1 MKDKKYLLIARGGSH
16 IRYFKKFSDATP
28 LVTSVIK
35 INSKM
40 LLPSHLAYLKLI
52 KDADVAQLSAPHL
65 LKKEK
70 KHPRFA
76 NSSIWKLYKVMSR
89 LFIRL
94 DIAKIAA
101 LIDKENADV
110 VGVWN
115 GQKLPSSSIATAAK
129 LLGKE
134 VVYFEN
140 GLLPNS
146 TTCDW
151 KGVNCHNSLPKEES
165 FYRGFDKTTKSLPK
179 ELVPRAPIATKACGV
194 ASSDLPAK
202 YVFVPFQVETDSQ
215 IISNSPWIKCMA
227 QLYGHLENI
236 IDNVNDPSLHFVVK
250 EHPSEPKRYDH
261 LHNKHS
267 RIVFANNCNTQA
279 LIEQSQAVITI
290 NSTVGLESLL
300 LGKSVIALGSACYGI
315 KGVCSQAT
323 SEQTLLDA
331 VNNLENC
338 KGEAEVTRGF
348 LNFMYEHYVIPTAWM
363 NMDEQH
369 VNALTQRLLK
379 QDSFSKLLTTHA
391 A

>member
-16 IRYFKKFSDATP
+16 IRYFKKFAEATP
-28 LVTSVIK
+28 LITSVIK
-35 INSKM
+35 INKKILSPAH
-40 LLPSHLAYLKLI
+40 LPYLKI
-52 KDADVAQLSAPHL
+52 AKRADIAQLSRPHL

-70 KHPRFA
+70 KYPRIA
-76 NSSIWKLYKVMSR
+76 NSFLWKFYTVLSR
-89 LFIRL
+89 LFIQL

-151 KGVNCHNSLPKEES
+151 KGVNCQNSLPKEDA
-165 FYRGFDKTTKSLPK
+165 FYRSFGNAVSCLPT
-179 ELVPRAPIATKACGV
+179 ELVPVAPVAEKANGV
-194 ASSDLPAK
+194 ALSELPAK

-215 IISNSPWIKCMA
+215 IIANSPWIKSMA

-250 EHPSEPKRYDH
+250 EHPSESKRHDY
-261 LHNKHS
+261 LHNKHN
-267 RIVFANNCNTQA
+267 RIVFANNCNTQT

-315 KGVCSQAT
+315 KGVCSQAA

-338 KGEAEVTRGF
+338 KGEEEVTRGF
-348 LNFMYEHYVIPTAWM
+348 LNFMYEHYVIPTTWM
-363 NMDEQH
+363 NLDEQH

-379 QDSFSKLLTTHA
+379 QDSFSKLLTMHA